1 MLCRDRTGALELH
14 PWPRSLLPCRCVP
27 GPITG
32 VTIPTVPGHLQD
44 KEGHWVKDN
53 PGVLGTSGQSCERG
67 SFSPSGRGGQRG
79 SGWTPSQR
87 EGDRDVASTVTC
99 PPTTQGTDGKSSPG
113 KVSLSVSL
121 PSLSPC
127 LFFSLCLSARLSKC
141 GSLCL
146 SSVSLSLPR
155 YLKPKP
161 PLPYALTLRAHPPPL
176 HDWP

>member
-1 MLCRDRTGALELH
+1 MLCSDRTGALESH
-14 PWPRSLLPCRCVP
+14 PWPRSFLPCRCVP

-113 KVSLSVSL
+113 NV
-121 PSLSPC
+121 
-127 LFFSLCLSARLSKC
+127 SLCLSPLYLPVSSSSCVSQPDSQSVAPCVSPLC
-141 GSLCL
+141 LCL
-146 SSVSLSLPR
+146 SPR
-155 YLKPKP
+155 YLRPKP